1 MGRWDPWLRQCNKTH
16 ILEIIF
22 VSLPQAL
29 ASGVY
34 WLNRLFRST
43 KTRPTNNTSKMQ
55 VSAINAYKIVLSVFS
70 KSVSERV
77 ESVVEVEA
85 AETQTHF

>member
-1 MGRWDPWLRQCNKTH
+1 MQNIYNRTRQWRSQHKLFGGDAKRATMFYLEYRLLKHKITRYTNLGRPMGRWDPWLRQCNKTH

-34 WLNRLFRST
+34 
-43 KTRPTNNTSKMQ
+43 
-55 VSAINAYKIVLSVFS
+55 
-70 KSVSERV
+70 
-77 ESVVEVEA
+77 
-85 AETQTHF
+85 

>member
-34 WLNRLFRST
+34 
-43 KTRPTNNTSKMQ
+43 
-55 VSAINAYKIVLSVFS
+55 
-70 KSVSERV
+70 
-77 ESVVEVEA
+77 
-85 AETQTHF
+85 